1 MTSASDVQ
9 MPRGGRGWV
18 GVARRYQ
25 ATVGPWA
32 ILLLLVIVSALI
44 SPNFLSTTNLLNI
57 LRQAAPLMIVAL
69 GQTLVILV
77 GGIDVSVGAVIATTT
92 VIGGSLMR
100 DSNALIIPTV
110 LAVTGVGIVVG
121 LIHYLFIVRLRTDA
135 LVTTLGTM
143 LILTGL
149 NLIYT
154 GGAPRS
160 NVTDLFRKLSD
171 GRLLGIPIIVI
182 IALVMAA
189 VLAYGLRRS
198 TFGRRVYAVG
208 SNRGAARLAGIRADR
223 VEGRAYVVCSVLAV
237 AAGLAL
243 LARIGTGDTA
253 AGEGME
259 LDAIA
264 AVLIGGTAFG
274 GGKGSAEGTV
284 AGVLILTVL
293 FNIFNLMGI
302 SRFAHL
308 IVKGV
313 VVIVGVALYSTRPR
327 RGRARPV
334 N

>member
-1 MTSASDVQ
+1 MSAVSDAQSVAPARGFMTTLRTRWSV
-9 MPRGGRGWV
+9 
-18 GVARRYQ
+18 Y
-25 ATVGPWA
+25 GPWV
-32 ILLLLVIVSALI
+32 ILLILIVGSAAI
-44 SPNFLSTTNLLNI
+44 SPDFMSTTNLLNI

-77 GGIDVSVGAVIATTT
+77 GGIDVSVGALIATTT

-100 DSNALIIPTV
+100 DSDALIAPITLLV
-110 LAVTGVGIVVG
+110 IGVGVIVG
-121 LIHYLFIVRLRTDA
+121 LIHYLMIVRVRTDA
-135 LVTTLGTM
+135 LITTLGTM

-160 NVTDLFRKLSD
+160 NVPDLFRELSD
-171 GRLLGIPIIVI
+171 GRLLGIPIIVLVALL
-182 IALVMAA
+182 IAAA
-189 VLAYGLRRS
+189 LSFALRRT
-198 TFGRRVYAVG
+198 TFGRRIYAVG
-208 SNRGAARLAGIRADR
+208 SNRGAARLAGIRAHR
-223 VEGRAYVVCSVLAV
+223 TEGLAYVLCSVLAV
-237 AAGLAL
+237 IGGLAL

-259 LDAIA
+259 LDSIA

-274 GGKGSAEGTV
+274 GGKGRVEGTI

-293 FNIFNLMGI
+293 FNVFNLMGV

-313 VVIVGVALYSTRPR
+313 VVIVGVALYSSR
-327 RGRARPV
+327 RRESSG
-334 N
+334 

>member
-1 MTSASDVQ
+1 MTAASEAETR
-9 MPRGGRGWV
+9 PALWF
-18 GVARRYQ
+18 GVVRAHWS
-25 ATVGPWA
+25 VFGPWV
-32 ILLLLVIVSALI
+32 ILLALVLISALI
-44 SPNFLSTTNLLNI
+44 SSGFLTTTNLVNI

-77 GGIDVSVGAVIATTT
+77 GGIDVSVGALIATTT

-100 DSNALIIPTV
+100 DSDARILPTV
-110 LAVTGVGIVVG
+110 LVVIGVGLVVG
-121 LIHYLFIVRLRTDA
+121 LVHYLLIVRIRTDA

-143 LILTGL
+143 LILSGL

-160 NVTDLFRKLSD
+160 NVTVLFRKLSD

-182 IALVMAA
+182 IALFIAA
-189 VLAYGLRRS
+189 LLAFGLRRS
-198 TFGRRVYAVG
+198 TFGRRLYAVG
-208 SNRGAARLAGIRADR
+208 SNREAARLAGIRTHR
-223 VEGRAYVVCSVLAV
+223 VEGRAYLACSVLAV
-237 AAGLAL
+237 IAGLAL

-253 AGEGME
+253 AGTGME
-259 LDAIA
+259 LDSIA

-274 GGKGSAEGTV
+274 GGRGRAEGTV

-313 VVIVGVALYSTRPR
+313 VVIIGVALYSTRK
-327 RGRARPV
+327 RGDGA
-334 N
+334 

>member
-1 MTSASDVQ
+1 VTAVSEAEAPS
-9 MPRGGRGWV
+9 GARGWL
-18 GVARRYQ
+18 GTIRRHQ
-25 ATVGPWA
+25 SIVGPWV
-32 ILLLLVIVSALI
+32 ILLLLVVVSTVI
-44 SPNFLSTTNLLNI
+44 SPDFLSTTNLLNI

-77 GGIDVSVGAVIATTT
+77 GGIDVSVGALIATTT

-100 DSNALIIPTV
+100 DSDALILPTV
-110 LAVTGVGIVVG
+110 LIVMGVGVVVG
-121 LIHYLFIVRLRTDA
+121 LIHYVFIVRFRTDA

-160 NVTDLFRKLSD
+160 NVPDLFRQLSE
-171 GRLLGIPIIVI
+171 GRLIGVPIIVI
-182 IALVMAA
+182 IALTLAA
-189 VLAYGLRRS
+189 ALAYGLHRS

-208 SNRGAARLAGIRADR
+208 SNRSAARLAGIRAHR
-223 VEGRAYVVCSVLAV
+223 VEGLAYVACSVLAV
-237 AAGLAL
+237 LAGLAL

-274 GGKGSAEGTV
+274 GGKGRIEGTV

-327 RGRARPV
+327 QGRG
-334 N
+334 

>member
-1 MTSASDVQ
+1 MTAASEAETRPTFLLSVV
-9 MPRGGRGWV
+9 RTHWSV
-18 GVARRYQ
+18 F
-25 ATVGPWA
+25 GPWV
-32 ILLLLVIVSALI
+32 ILLALVVISTLI
-44 SPNFLSTTNLLNI
+44 SSGFLTTTNLVNI

-77 GGIDVSVGAVIATTT
+77 GGIDVSVGALIATTT

-100 DSNALIIPTV
+100 DSDALILPTV
-110 LAVTGVGIVVG
+110 LVVIGVGVVVG
-121 LIHYLFIVRLRTDA
+121 LVHYLLIVRIGTDA

-143 LILTGL
+143 LILSGL

-160 NVTDLFRKLSD
+160 NVTVLFRKLSD

-182 IALVMAA
+182 VALFIAG
-189 VLAYGLRRS
+189 VLAFGLRRA
-198 TFGRRVYAVG
+198 TFGRRLYAVG
-208 SNRGAARLAGIRADR
+208 SNREAARLAGIRTHR
-223 VEGRAYVVCSVLAV
+223 VEGRAYVACSVLAV
-237 AAGLAL
+237 IAGLAL

-253 AGEGME
+253 AGTGME
-259 LDAIA
+259 LDSIA

-274 GGKGSAEGTV
+274 GGRGRAEGTV

-313 VVIVGVALYSTRPR
+313 VVIIGVALYSTRK
-327 RGRARPV
+327 RGDRT
-334 N
+334 

>member
-1 MTSASDVQ
+1 MTAAGDT
-9 MPRGGRGWV
+9 
-18 GVARRYQ
+18 ARRPTLIVG
-25 ATVGPWA
+25 AVRTHWSAFGPWV
-32 ILLLLVIVSALI
+32 ILLGLVVISALI
-44 SPNFLSTTNLLNI
+44 SPGFLSTTNLVNI

-69 GQTLVILV
+69 GQTLVILA
-77 GGIDVSVGAVIATTT
+77 GGIDVSVGALIATTT

-100 DSNALIIPTV
+100 DSDAMILPTV
-110 LAVTGVGIVVG
+110 LVVIGVGVVVG
-121 LIHYLFIVRLRTDA
+121 LVHYLLIVRIRTDA

-143 LILTGL
+143 LILSGL

-171 GRLLGIPIIVI
+171 GRIIGIPIIVI
-182 IALVMAA
+182 VALVIATA
-189 VLAYGLRRS
+189 LAFGLRRS
-198 TFGRRVYAVG
+198 TFGRRLYAVG
-208 SNRGAARLAGIRADR
+208 SNREAARLAGIRAHR
-223 VEGRAYVVCSVLAV
+223 VEGRAYVACSVLAV
-237 AAGLAL
+237 VAGLAL

-253 AGEGME
+253 AGNGME
-259 LDAIA
+259 LDSIA

-274 GGKGSAEGTV
+274 GGKGRAEGTI

-313 VVIVGVALYSTRPR
+313 VVIIGVALYSTRK
-327 RGRARPV
+327 RGDRP
-334 N
+334 

>member
-1 MTSASDVQ
+1 MTAASETGTRPTLWLTTVRAHWSAF
-9 MPRGGRGWV
+9 
-18 GVARRYQ
+18 
-25 ATVGPWA
+25 GPWV
-32 ILLLLVIVSALI
+32 ILLALMVISALI
-44 SPNFLSTTNLLNI
+44 SPSFLSTTNLVNI

-77 GGIDVSVGAVIATTT
+77 GGIDVSVGALIATTT
-92 VIGGSLMR
+92 VIGGSFMR
-100 DSNALIIPTV
+100 DSNALILPTV
-110 LAVTGVGIVVG
+110 LVVIGVGVVVG
-121 LIHYLFIVRLRTDA
+121 LIHYLLIVRIRTDA

-143 LILTGL
+143 LILSGL

-171 GRLLGIPIIVI
+171 GRLAGIPIIVLV
-182 IALVMAA
+182 ALLIAA
-189 VLAYGLRRS
+189 VLAFGLRRS
-198 TFGRRVYAVG
+198 TFGRRIYAVG
-208 SNRGAARLAGIRADR
+208 SNREAARLAGIRAHR
-223 VEGRAYVVCSVLAV
+223 VEGRAYVACSVLAV
-237 AAGLAL
+237 IAGLAL

-253 AGEGME
+253 AGNGME
-259 LDAIA
+259 LDSIA

-274 GGKGSAEGTV
+274 GGKGRAEGTV

-313 VVIVGVALYSTRPR
+313 VVIIGVALYSTRKHAT
-327 RGRARPV
+327 RA
-334 N
+334 

>member
-1 MTSASDVQ
+1 MTAASEVEA
-9 MPRGGRGWV
+9 RGGSGGWLGAV
-18 GVARRYQ
+18 RRHQ
-25 ATVGPWA
+25 STVGPWL
-32 ILLLLVIVSALI
+32 ILLLLVVVSAAI
-44 SPNFLSTTNLLNI
+44 SPDFLSTTNLLNI

-100 DSNALIIPTV
+100 DDNALILPTV
-110 LAVTGVGIVVG
+110 LVVVGVGVVVG
-121 LIHYLFIVRLRTDA
+121 LVHYLFIVRLGTDA

-171 GRLLGIPIIVI
+171 GRLLGVPIIVI
-182 IALVMAA
+182 VALATAA
-189 VLAYGLRRS
+189 ALAYGLRRS

-208 SNRGAARLAGIRADR
+208 SNKGAARLAGIRAHR
-223 VEGRAYVVCSVLAV
+223 VEGRAYIACSILAV
-237 AAGLAL
+237 VAGLAL

-313 VVIVGVALYSTRPR
+313 VVIVGVALYSTRSRR
-327 RGRARPV
+327 RGG
-334 N
+334 

>member
-1 MTSASDVQ
+1 VTAVGDVETTA
-9 MPRGGRGWV
+9 
-18 GVARRYQ
+18 ARQGLLATIQRHQ
-25 ATVGPWA
+25 ATSGPWI
-32 ILLLLVIVSALI
+32 ILLLLIVVSTLI
-44 SPNFLSTTNLLNI
+44 SPDFLSTTNLLNI

-77 GGIDVSVGAVIATTT
+77 GGIDVSVGAVIAMTT

-100 DSNALIIPTV
+100 DSNALILPTV
-110 LAVTGVGIVVG
+110 LSVGVLIG
-121 LIHYLFIVRLRTDA
+121 LIHYLFIVRFRTDA

-171 GRLLGIPIIVI
+171 GRLLGIPLIVI
-182 IALVMAA
+182 IALALAA
-189 VLAYGLRRS
+189 ALAFGLRRS

-208 SNRGAARLAGIRADR
+208 SNRTAARLAGIRAHR
-223 VEGRAYVVCSVLAV
+223 VEGLAYVTCSVLAV
-237 AAGLAL
+237 LAGLAL

-327 RGRARPV
+327 KGRS
-334 N
+334 

>member
-1 MTSASDVQ
+1 MAASAQID
-9 MPRGGRGWV
+9 
-18 GVARRYQ
+18 ARSARP
-25 ATVGPWA
+25 AWLRWMRRHWSAIGPWA
-32 ILLLLVIVSALI
+32 ILLLLMVVSAII
-44 SPNFLSTTNLLNI
+44 SPGFLSSTNLINI

-77 GGIDVSVGAVIATTT
+77 GGIDVSVGALIATTT
-92 VIGGSLMR
+92 VIGGSFMR
-100 DSNALIIPTV
+100 DSNALILPTV
-110 LAVTGVGIVVG
+110 LVTVGVGVVVG
-121 LIHYLFIVRLRTDA
+121 LVHYLFIVRGKTDA

-171 GRLLGIPIIVI
+171 GRVLNIPIIVI
-182 IALVMAA
+182 VALALA
-189 VLAYGLRRS
+189 TLLAYGLRRS
-198 TFGRRVYAVG
+198 TYGRRLYAVG
-208 SNRGAARLAGIRADR
+208 SNEEAARIAGVR
-223 VEGRAYVVCSVLAV
+223 VNRVVGSAYVACSVLAV
-237 AAGLAL
+237 ISGLAL

-253 AGEGME
+253 AGDGME
-259 LDAIA
+259 LDSIA

-274 GGKGSAEGTV
+274 GGRGSAEGTV

-293 FNIFNLMGI
+293 FNIFNLMGV

-313 VVIVGVALYSTRPR
+313 VVIIGVALYSTRR
-327 RGRARPV
+327 RRAV
-334 N
+334 G

>member
-1 MTSASDVQ
+1 MTVRAGTN
-9 MPRGGRGWV
+9 PRAGIGLRHRWSS
-18 GVARRYQ
+18 
-25 ATVGPWA
+25 VGPWA
-32 ILLLLVIVSALI
+32 ILGLLVLVSTVI

-77 GGIDVSVGAVIATTT
+77 GGIDVSVGALIAMTT
-92 VIGGSLMR
+92 VIGGSVMQ
-100 DSNALIIPTV
+100 DSNAMIVPTV
-110 LAVTGVGIVVG
+110 LAVLGVGALVG
-121 LIHYLFIVRLRTDA
+121 LVHYLFIVRFRTDA

-143 LILTGL
+143 LIIRGL

-160 NVTDLFRKLSD
+160 NVTVLFRKFSD
-171 GRLLGIPIIVI
+171 GRILGVPVIVI
-182 IALVMAA
+182 VALLIAAA
-189 VLAYGLRRS
+189 LSYSLRRS

-208 SNRGAARLAGIRADR
+208 SNREAARLSGIRTR
-223 VEGRAYVVCSVLAV
+223 LVEGRAYVACSLLAV
-237 AAGLAL
+237 VSGLAL

-253 AGEGME
+253 AGTGME
-259 LDAIA
+259 LDSIA

-274 GGKGSAEGTV
+274 GGKGGAEGTV

-293 FNIFNLMGI
+293 FNIFNLMGV

-313 VVIVGVALYSTRPR
+313 VVIVGVALYSTRR
-327 RGRARPV
+327 RETRTP
-334 N
+334 

>member
-1 MTSASDVQ
+1 MTAASEAETRPTLWFSAVRTHWSVF
-9 MPRGGRGWV
+9 
-18 GVARRYQ
+18 
-25 ATVGPWA
+25 GPWV
-32 ILLLLVIVSALI
+32 ILLALVVISALI
-44 SPNFLSTTNLLNI
+44 SSGFLTTTNLVNI

-77 GGIDVSVGAVIATTT
+77 GGIDVSVGALIATTT

-100 DSNALIIPTV
+100 DSDARILPTV
-110 LAVTGVGIVVG
+110 LVVIGVGVVVG
-121 LIHYLFIVRLRTDA
+121 LVHYLLIVRIRTDA

-143 LILTGL
+143 LILSGL

-160 NVTDLFRKLSD
+160 NVTVLFRKLSD

-182 IALVMAA
+182 VALFIAG
-189 VLAYGLRRS
+189 VLAFGLRRS
-198 TFGRRVYAVG
+198 TFGRRLYAVG
-208 SNRGAARLAGIRADR
+208 SNREAARLAGIRTHR
-223 VEGRAYVVCSVLAV
+223 VEGRAYVACSVLAV
-237 AAGLAL
+237 VAGLAL

-253 AGEGME
+253 AGTGME
-259 LDAIA
+259 LDSIA

-274 GGKGSAEGTV
+274 GGRGRAEGTV

-313 VVIVGVALYSTRPR
+313 VVIIGVALYSTRK
-327 RGRARPV
+327 RGDRT
-334 N
+334 

>member
-1 MTSASDVQ
+1 MTVGDRESKADAIGWATAV
-9 MPRGGRGWV
+9 GRNW
-18 GVARRYQ
+18 AII
-25 ATVGPWA
+25 GPWA
-32 ILLLLVIVSALI
+32 ILAILIVVSALI

-77 GGIDVSVGAVIATTT
+77 GGIDVSVGAMIATTT
-92 VIGGSLMR
+92 VIGGSMMR
-100 DSNALIIPTV
+100 DSDALIFPTV
-110 LAVTGVGIVVG
+110 LAVVGVGIVVG
-121 LIHYLFIVRLRTDA
+121 LVHYVFIVRGRTDA

-160 NVTDLFRKLSD
+160 NVTVLFRKLSD
-171 GRLLGIPIIVI
+171 GRILGIPVVVLV
-182 IALVMAA
+182 ALALA
-189 VLAYGLRRS
+189 VALAYVLRR
-198 TFGRRVYAVG
+198 TTYGRRIYAVG
-208 SNRGAARLAGIRADR
+208 SNSEAARLSGVR
-223 VEGRAYVVCSVLAV
+223 VHRVVGSAYVACSVLAV
-237 AAGLAL
+237 FSGLAL

-253 AGEGME
+253 AGTGME
-259 LDAIA
+259 LDSIA

-293 FNIFNLMGI
+293 FNVFNLMGV

-313 VVIVGVALYSTRPR
+313 VIIIGVALYSSRK
-327 RGRARPV
+327 RAASS
-334 N
+334 

>member
-1 MTSASDVQ
+1 MTAATEVEPRAAS
-9 MPRGGRGWV
+9 
-18 GVARRYQ
+18 RRWLVTLRRHQ
-25 ATVGPWA
+25 STVGPWL
-32 ILLLLVIVSALI
+32 ILLLLVVVSAVI
-44 SPNFLSTTNLLNI
+44 SPDFLSTTNLLNI

-100 DSNALIIPTV
+100 DDNAMIIPTV
-110 LAVTGVGIVVG
+110 LVVVGVGVVIG
-121 LIHYLFIVRLRTDA
+121 LVHYLFIVRIGTDA

-143 LILTGL
+143 LILSGL

-171 GRLLGIPIIVI
+171 GRLLGIPVIVI
-182 IALVMAA
+182 VALAIAAA
-189 VLAYGLRRS
+189 LAYGLRRS

-208 SNRGAARLAGIRADR
+208 SNKGAARIAGIRANR
-223 VEGRAYVVCSVLAV
+223 VEGRAYIACSVLAV
-237 AAGLAL
+237 VAGLAL

-313 VVIVGVALYSTRPR
+313 VVILGVALYSTRSRRR
-327 RGRARPV
+327 RG
-334 N
+334 

>member
-1 MTSASDVQ
+1 MTAVTEAETTAGSKRWLGAL
-9 MPRGGRGWV
+9 
-18 GVARRYQ
+18 RRHQ
-25 ATVGPWA
+25 STVGPWA

-44 SPNFLSTTNLLNI
+44 SPAFLSTTNLLNI

-69 GQTLVILV
+69 GETLVILV

-100 DSNALIIPTV
+100 DSDALIFPTV
-110 LAVTGVGIVVG
+110 LVVIGVGVVVG
-121 LIHYLFIVRLRTDA
+121 LVHYLFIVRFRTDA

-182 IALVMAA
+182 IALLMAA
-189 VLAYGLRRS
+189 ALAYGLRRS

-208 SNRGAARLAGIRADR
+208 SNRSAARLAGVRSNR
-223 VEGRAYVVCSVLAV
+223 VEGLAYLACSVLAV
-237 AAGLAL
+237 VAGLGL

-293 FNIFNLMGI
+293 FNVFNLMGI

-327 RGRARPV
+327 QGRG
-334 N
+334 

>member
-1 MTSASDVQ
+1 MTAVSETE
-9 MPRGGRGWV
+9 
-18 GVARRYQ
+18 ARPTAWLTALR
-25 ATVGPWA
+25 THWSLFGPWV
-32 ILLLLVIVSALI
+32 ILLALVLVSAVI
-44 SPNFLSTTNLLNI
+44 SSGFLSTTNLLNI

-77 GGIDVSVGAVIATTT
+77 GGIDVSVGALIATTT

-100 DSNALIIPTV
+100 DSNAMILPTV
-110 LAVTGVGIVVG
+110 LVVVGVGILVG
-121 LIHYLFIVRLRTDA
+121 LIHYLLIVRIGTDA

-171 GRLLGIPIIVI
+171 GRLAGIPIIVLV
-182 IALVMAA
+182 ALCIAA
-189 VLAYGLRRS
+189 VLAFGLRRS
-198 TFGRRVYAVG
+198 TFGRRLYAVG
-208 SNRGAARLAGIRADR
+208 SNREAARLAGIRTHR
-223 VEGRAYVVCSVLAV
+223 VEGRAYVACSVLATV
-237 AAGLAL
+237 AGLAL

-253 AGEGME
+253 AGSGME
-259 LDAIA
+259 LDSIA

-274 GGKGSAEGTV
+274 GGKGRAEGTV

-293 FNIFNLMGI
+293 FNIFNLMGV

-313 VVIVGVALYSTRPR
+313 VVIIGVALYSTRKR
-327 RGRARPV
+327 HVRG
-334 N
+334 

>member
-1 MTSASDVQ
+1 MTTTREDVRTSPQ
-9 MPRGGRGWV
+9 RTMLTWLKQNSSV
-18 GVARRYQ
+18 
-25 ATVGPWA
+25 TGPWA
-32 ILLLLVIVSALI
+32 ILILLVVVSTII
-44 SPNFLSTTNLLNI
+44 SRDFMSTTNLLNI

-92 VIGGSLMR
+92 VIGGSIMR
-100 DSNALIIPTV
+100 DSNALIVPTV
-110 LAVTGVGIVVG
+110 LAVVGVGVIVG
-121 LIHYLFIVRLRTDA
+121 LVHYVFIVRGRTDP

-143 LILTGL
+143 LVLSGL

-160 NVTDLFRKLSD
+160 NVTDLFRNLSD
-171 GRLLGIPIIVI
+171 GRILGVPIIVI
-182 IALVMAA
+182 VALTLAGF
-189 VLAYGLRRS
+189 LAYGLRRS
-198 TFGRRVYAVG
+198 TYGRRVYAVG
-208 SNRGAARLAGIRADR
+208 SNSEAARLAGIRVNR
-223 VEGRAYVVCSVLAV
+223 VKGSAYVAGSVLAV
-237 AAGLAL
+237 LAGLAL

-253 AGEGME
+253 AGDGME
-259 LDAIA
+259 LDSIA

-293 FNIFNLMGI
+293 FNIFNLMGV

-313 VVIVGVALYSTRPR
+313 VVIVGVALYSTRK
-327 RGRARPV
+327 RAAS
-334 N
+334 NNA

>member
-1 MTSASDVQ
+1 MATSKGEAVLPPTRRFDTL
-9 MPRGGRGWV
+9 RGRWAV
-18 GVARRYQ
+18 Y
-25 ATVGPWA
+25 GPWA
-32 ILLLLVIVSALI
+32 ILIGLVVI
-44 SPNFLSTTNLLNI
+44 STIISSDFLSSTNLVNI

-69 GQTLVILV
+69 GQTLVVLV

-100 DSNALIIPTV
+100 DNNAMIIPTV
-110 LAVTGVGIVVG
+110 LVVIGVGLLIG
-121 LIHYLFIVRLRTDA
+121 LVHYLLIVRVGTDA
-135 LVTTLGTM
+135 LVTTLGTL
-143 LILTGL
+143 LILGGL

-160 NVTDLFRKLSD
+160 SVTDLFRKLSD
-171 GRLLGIPIIVI
+171 GRLVGIPIIVI
-182 IALVMAA
+182 VALVLAG
-189 VLAYGLRRS
+189 VLAFGLRRS
-198 TFGRRVYAVG
+198 TYGRRVYAVG
-208 SNRGAARLAGIRADR
+208 SNREASRLAGIRSR
-223 VEGRAYVVCSVLAV
+223 GVEGRAYIACSVLAV
-237 AAGLAL
+237 VAGLAL

-274 GGKGSAEGTV
+274 GGKGRVEGTV

-293 FNIFNLMGI
+293 FNVFNLMGV

-313 VVIVGVALYSTRPR
+313 VVIVGVALYSTRKR
-327 RGRARPV
+327 TV
-334 N
+334 S

>member
-1 MTSASDVQ
+1 VTAVGDVETTA
-9 MPRGGRGWV
+9 
-18 GVARRYQ
+18 ARQGLLATIQRHQ
-25 ATVGPWA
+25 ATSGPWI
-32 ILLLLVIVSALI
+32 ILLLLIVVSTLI
-44 SPNFLSTTNLLNI
+44 SPDFLSTTNLLNI

-77 GGIDVSVGAVIATTT
+77 GGIDVSVGAVIAMTT

-100 DSNALIIPTV
+100 DSNALILPTV
-110 LAVTGVGIVVG
+110 LIVLGVGVLIG
-121 LIHYLFIVRLRTDA
+121 LIHYLFIVRFRTDA

-171 GRLLGIPIIVI
+171 GRLLGIPLIVI
-182 IALVMAA
+182 IALALAA
-189 VLAYGLRRS
+189 ALAFGLRRS

-208 SNRGAARLAGIRADR
+208 SNRTAARLAGIRAHR
-223 VEGRAYVVCSVLAV
+223 VEGLAYVTCSVLAV
-237 AAGLAL
+237 LAGLAL

-327 RGRARPV
+327 KGRS
-334 N
+334 

>member
-1 MTSASDVQ
+1 MATSKGEAVL
-9 MPRGGRGWV
+9 PP
-18 GVARRYQ
+18 ARRFGTLRGRWPIY
-25 ATVGPWA
+25 GPWV
-32 ILLLLVIVSALI
+32 ILIALVVISTLI
-44 SPNFLSTTNLLNI
+44 SSDFLSTTNLVNI

-100 DSNALIIPTV
+100 DSNAMIIPTILV
-110 LAVTGVGIVVG
+110 VIGVGLVIG
-121 LIHYLFIVRLRTDA
+121 LVHYLLIVRVGTDA
-135 LVTTLGTM
+135 LVTTLGTL
-143 LILTGL
+143 LILGGL

-160 NVTDLFRKLSD
+160 NVTDLFRQLSD
-171 GRLLGIPIIVI
+171 GRLVGIPIIVI
-182 IALVMAA
+182 VALVLAA
-189 VLAYGLRRS
+189 ILAFGLRRS
-198 TFGRRVYAVG
+198 TYGRRVYAVG
-208 SNRGAARLAGIRADR
+208 SNREASRLAGIRSKG
-223 VEGRAYVVCSVLAV
+223 VEGRAYIACSVLAV
-237 AAGLAL
+237 VAGLAL

-259 LDAIA
+259 LDSIA

-274 GGKGSAEGTV
+274 GGKGRVEGTI

-293 FNIFNLMGI
+293 FNVFNLMGV

-313 VVIVGVALYSTRPR
+313 VVIVGVALYSSRKRT
-327 RGRARPV
+327 V
-334 N
+334 S

>member
-1 MTSASDVQ
+1 MTAASEAETRPALWFSLV
-9 MPRGGRGWV
+9 RTHWSV
-18 GVARRYQ
+18 F
-25 ATVGPWA
+25 GPWA
-32 ILLLLVIVSALI
+32 ILLALVVISTLI
-44 SPNFLSTTNLLNI
+44 SSGFLTTTNLVNI

-77 GGIDVSVGAVIATTT
+77 GGIDVSVGALIATTT

-100 DSNALIIPTV
+100 DSDAMILPTV
-110 LAVTGVGIVVG
+110 LVVIGVGVVVG
-121 LIHYLFIVRLRTDA
+121 LVHYLFIVRIGTDA

-143 LILTGL
+143 LILSGL

-160 NVTDLFRKLSD
+160 NVTVLFRKLSD
-171 GRLLGIPIIVI
+171 GRLLGIPMIVI
-182 IALVMAA
+182 VALFVAG
-189 VLAYGLRRS
+189 VLAFGLRRS
-198 TFGRRVYAVG
+198 TFGRRLYAVG
-208 SNRGAARLAGIRADR
+208 SNREAARLAGIRTHR
-223 VEGRAYVVCSVLAV
+223 VEGRAYVACSVLAV
-237 AAGLAL
+237 VAGLAL

-253 AGEGME
+253 AGTGME
-259 LDAIA
+259 LDSIA

-274 GGKGSAEGTV
+274 GGRGRAEGTV

-313 VVIVGVALYSTRPR
+313 VVIIGVALYSTRK
-327 RGRARPV
+327 RGDRA
-334 N
+334 